1 MLSPGSQQCQ
11 KPLQHLGG
19 SLGTAQLRLEEGEGQ
34 VAVSVAAAAAAAA
47 EAARLDGVALEE
59 TAGIHTSRQSGSFQK
74 ATSFTSAKFEKKLK
88 T

>member
-1 MLSPGSQQCQ
+1 M
-11 KPLQHLGG
+11 
-19 SLGTAQLRLEEGEGQ
+19 GTAQLRLEEGEGQ
-34 VAVSVAAAAAAAA
+34 VAVSVAVVAAAAA